1 MSLFKKKTKNKGG
14 ENMSYLVN
22 EIYELYEKHLELT
35 EPVLKDIGVDDNIHN
50 YLIDVNIDLEILL
63 ESNDLIKYDHD
74 KLQEKI
80 KEAYDEVFKEGIL
93 FGIIVGKI
101 IKLNNCLENKKK
113 YSDYLER
120 EYDYYTEYN
129 FKIDFFKKTIPPI
142 KIRKSTR
149 EANPRQ
155 LNYRNKKYEEKR
167 EVDGIDVNCELVK
180 DGIYTINEEI
190 MEYKERIEKKGIISF
205 LEWEGIDGELKD
217 KFSDINDRLFE
228 KLFKILEVNLNNA
241 ERACQNFYR
250 FDTFTA
256 HDMFVS
262 DIFANLEGEF
272 EAKELVELYLKHVFF
287 KGLDIGILNGKMFFI
302 YDIQEGFLN
311 YYKIQNMDCNEKSR
325 YLIKELFD

>member
-1 MSLFKKKTKNKGG
+1 
-14 ENMSYLVN
+14 MSYLVN
-22 EIYELYEKHLELT
+22 EIYDLYEKHLEIT
-35 EPVLKDIGVDDNIHN
+35 EPVLKNMGVEDNIHN

-63 ESNDLIKYDHD
+63 ESNDLIKYEHD
-74 KLQEKI
+74 ELREKI
-80 KEAYDEVFKEGIL
+80 KQAYDEIFKEGIL

-101 IKLNNCLENKKK
+101 IKLNNCLESKDK
-113 YSDYLER
+113 YNEYLER
-120 EYDYYTEYN
+120 NYDYYTEYN
-129 FKIDFFKKTIPPI
+129 FKIDFFKKVIPPI

-149 EANPRQ
+149 ESRPRQ

-167 EVDGIDVNCELVK
+167 KIDGINVSC
-180 DGIYTINEEI
+180 EEI
-190 MEYKERIEKKGIISF
+190 PNSDYAINREIIEYKKKIEKMGVVKF
-205 LEWEGIDGELKD
+205 LEAEEINGELIKRY
-217 KFSDINDRLFE
+217 SNITDRLFE

-262 DIFANLEGEF
+262 NLFASLEGEF
-272 EAKELVELYLKHVFF
+272 EAKELVNLYLKYVFF
-287 KGLDIGILNGKMFFI
+287 KGIDIGILNGKMFFV

-311 YYKIQNMDCNEKSR
+311 YYKIQNMDRDEKSR

>member
-1 MSLFKKKTKNKGG
+1 
-14 ENMSYLVN
+14 MSYLIN
-22 EIYELYEKHLELT
+22 EIYELYEKHLEIT
-35 EPVLKDIGVDDNIHN
+35 EPVLKDMGVEDNIHN

-63 ESNDLIKYDHD
+63 ESNDLIQYEHD
-74 KLQEKI
+74 ELREKI
-80 KEAYDEVFKEGIL
+80 KQAYDEIFKEGIL

-101 IKLNNCLENKKK
+101 IKLNNCLENKEK
-113 YSDYLER
+113 YGEYLDR
-120 EYDYYTEYN
+120 NYDYYTEYS

-149 EANPRQ
+149 ETNPRQ

-167 EVDGIDVNCELVK
+167 KVDGINVSCEQIK
-180 DGIYTINEEI
+180 DSYYTINEEVL
-190 MEYKERIEKKGIISF
+190 EYKERIEKIGIMNFLKEERIS
-205 LEWEGIDGELKD
+205 EELK
-217 KFSDINDRLFE
+217 KRYSTVNDTLFE
-228 KLFKILEVNLNNA
+228 KLFNILEVNLNNA
-241 ERACQNFYR
+241 ERACQNYYR

-262 DIFANLEGEF
+262 DLFANLEGEF
-272 EAKELVELYLKHVFF
+272 ESKELVNLYLKYVFN
-287 KGLDIGILNGKMFFI
+287 KGMDIGILNGKMFFV

>member
-1 MSLFKKKTKNKGG
+1 
-14 ENMSYLVN
+14 MSYLIN
-22 EIYELYEKHLELT
+22 EIYELYEKHLEIT
-35 EPVLKDIGVDDNIHN
+35 EPVLKDMGVEDNIHN

-63 ESNDLIKYDHD
+63 ESNDLIQYEHD
-74 KLQEKI
+74 ELREKI
-80 KEAYDEVFKEGIL
+80 KQAYDEILKEGIL

-101 IKLNNCLENKKK
+101 IKLNNCLENKEK
-113 YSDYLER
+113 YGEYLDR
-120 EYDYYTEYN
+120 NYDYYTEYS

-149 EANPRQ
+149 ETNPRQ

-167 EVDGIDVNCELVK
+167 KVDGINVSCEQIK
-180 DGIYTINEEI
+180 DSYYTINEEVL
-190 MEYKERIEKKGIISF
+190 EYKERIEKIGIMNF
-205 LEWEGIDGELKD
+205 LEDERISEELK
-217 KFSDINDRLFE
+217 KRYSTVNDTLFE
-228 KLFKILEVNLNNA
+228 KLFNILEVNLNNA
-241 ERACQNFYR
+241 ERACQNYYR

-262 DIFANLEGEF
+262 DLFANLEGEF
-272 EAKELVELYLKHVFF
+272 EAKELVNLYLKYVFN
-287 KGLDIGILNGKMFFI
+287 KGMDIGILNGKMFFV

>member
-1 MSLFKKKTKNKGG
+1 
-14 ENMSYLVN
+14 MSYLVN

-35 EPVLKDIGVDDNIHN
+35 EPVLKEIGADDNIHN
-50 YLIDVNIDLEILL
+50 YLIDINIDLEILL
-63 ESNDLIKYDHD
+63 ESNDLMKYEHD
-74 KLQEKI
+74 ELQEKI

-101 IKLNNCLENKKK
+101 IKLNNCLEDKEK
-113 YSDYLER
+113 YNEYIER
-120 EYDYYTEYN
+120 NYDYYTEYN

-149 EANPRQ
+149 ESSPKQ

-167 EVDGIDVNCELVK
+167 TVDGINVNCELVK

-190 MEYKERIEKKGIISF
+190 IEYKERIEKIGITNF
-205 LEWEGIDGELKD
+205 LEDEGISEELKNRYE
-217 KFSDINDRLFE
+217 DINDRLFE
-228 KLFKILEVNLNNA
+228 KLFNILEVNLNNA

-262 DIFANLEGEF
+262 DVFANLEGEF
-272 EAKELVELYLKHVFF
+272 EAKELVNLYLKYVFY
-287 KGLDIGILNGKMFFI
+287 KGMDIGILNGKMFFI

-311 YYKIQNMDCNEKSR
+311 YYKIQNMDCEEKSR

>member
-1 MSLFKKKTKNKGG
+1 
-14 ENMSYLVN
+14 MSYLIN
-22 EIYELYEKHLELT
+22 EIYELYEKHLEIT
-35 EPVLKDIGVDDNIHN
+35 EPVLKDMGVEDNIHN

-63 ESNDLIKYDHD
+63 ESNDLIQYEHD
-74 KLQEKI
+74 ELREKI
-80 KEAYDEVFKEGIL
+80 KQAYDEIFKEGIL

-101 IKLNNCLENKKK
+101 IKLNNCLENKEK
-113 YSDYLER
+113 YGEYLDR
-120 EYDYYTEYN
+120 NYDYYTEYS

-149 EANPRQ
+149 ETNPRQ

-167 EVDGIDVNCELVK
+167 KVDGINVSCEQIK
-180 DGIYTINEEI
+180 DSYYTINEEVL
-190 MEYKERIEKKGIISF
+190 EYKERIEKIGIMNF
-205 LEWEGIDGELKD
+205 LEEERISEELK
-217 KFSDINDRLFE
+217 KRYSTVNDTLFE
-228 KLFKILEVNLNNA
+228 KLFNILEVNLNNA
-241 ERACQNFYR
+241 ERACQNYYR

-262 DIFANLEGEF
+262 DLFANLEGEF
-272 EAKELVELYLKHVFF
+272 EAKELVNLYLKYVFN
-287 KGLDIGILNGKMFFI
+287 KGMDIGILNGKMFFV

>member
-1 MSLFKKKTKNKGG
+1 
-14 ENMSYLVN
+14 MSYLIN
-22 EIYELYEKHLELT
+22 EIYELYEKHLEIT
-35 EPVLKDIGVDDNIHN
+35 EPVLKDMGVEDNIHN

-63 ESNDLIKYDHD
+63 ESNDLIQYEHD
-74 KLQEKI
+74 ELREKI
-80 KEAYDEVFKEGIL
+80 KQAYDEIFKEGIL

-101 IKLNNCLENKKK
+101 IKLNNCLENKEK
-113 YSDYLER
+113 YGEYLNR
-120 EYDYYTEYN
+120 NYDYYTEYS

-149 EANPRQ
+149 ETNPRQ

-167 EVDGIDVNCELVK
+167 KVDGINVSCEQIK
-180 DGIYTINEEI
+180 DSYYTINEEVL
-190 MEYKERIEKKGIISF
+190 EYKERIEKIGIMNFLKEERIS
-205 LEWEGIDGELKD
+205 EELK
-217 KFSDINDRLFE
+217 KRYSTVNDTLFE
-228 KLFKILEVNLNNA
+228 KLFNILEVNLNNA
-241 ERACQNFYR
+241 ERACQNYYR

-262 DIFANLEGEF
+262 DLFANLEGEF
-272 EAKELVELYLKHVFF
+272 EAKELVNLYLKYVFN
-287 KGLDIGILNGKMFFI
+287 KGMDIGILNGKMFFV

>member
-1 MSLFKKKTKNKGG
+1 MCLLKQEGG
-14 ENMSYLVN
+14 EDMSYLVN

-35 EPVLKDIGVDDNIHN
+35 EPVLKDIGVDANIHN

-63 ESNDLIKYDHD
+63 ESNDLIKYDHN

-101 IKLNNCLENKKK
+101 IKLNNCLENKEK
-113 YSDYLER
+113 YSEYLER

-149 EANPRQ
+149 ESSPRQ

-167 EVDGIDVNCELVK
+167 EVDGIDVNCEMVK

-190 MEYKERIEKKGIISF
+190 IEYKERIERNGIISF
-205 LEWEGIDGELKD
+205 LESEGIDDGLND

-228 KLFKILEVNLNNA
+228 KLFNILEVNLNNA

-272 EAKELVELYLKHVFF
+272 EAKELVELYLKYVFF

-311 YYKIQNMDCNEKSR
+311 YYKIQNMDSNEKSR

>member
-1 MSLFKKKTKNKGG
+1 MCLLKQEGG
-14 ENMSYLVN
+14 EDMSYLVN

-35 EPVLKDIGVDDNIHN
+35 EPVLKDIGVDANIHN

-101 IKLNNCLENKKK
+101 IKLNNCLENKEK

-149 EANPRQ
+149 ESSPRQ

-167 EVDGIDVNCELVK
+167 EVDGIDVNCEMVK

-190 MEYKERIEKKGIISF
+190 IEYKERIERNGIISF
-205 LEWEGIDGELKD
+205 LESEGIDDGLND

-228 KLFKILEVNLNNA
+228 KLFNILEVNLNNA

-272 EAKELVELYLKHVFF
+272 EAKELVELYLKYVFF

-311 YYKIQNMDCNEKSR
+311 YYKIQNMDSNEKSR